1 MKKLFVVLAIAGVMT
16 SCEDKKAEDVK
27 TDTTETKMDEPKM
40 DEPKM
45 DEPKTNGVPTFSDAD
60 VQAYANSYADLAEA
74 YKKAAETKDMS
85 KFADLSKMGQ
95 DLATKAAAMSQK
107 LATTPDEAK
116 KLSDFIM
123 LKSNEIMEASKK
135 ITGQ

>member
-1 MKKLFVVLAIAGVMT
+1 MKKLFAVLAVVSIMT
-16 SCEDKKAEDVK
+16 SCKDEKAEDVK

-40 DEPKM
+40 DTPVV
-45 DEPKTNGVPTFSDAD
+45 TNGVPTFSDAD
-60 VQAYANSYADLAEA
+60 VQAYANSYAELAEA
-74 YKKAAETKDMS
+74 YKKAADSKDMG
-85 KFADLSKMGQ
+85 KYTELSKMSQ

-123 LKSNEIMEASKK
+123 AKSNEIMEASKK

>member
-1 MKKLFVVLAIAGVMT
+1 MKKLFAVLAVVAIMT
-16 SCEDKKAEDVK
+16 SCKDEKAEDVK

-40 DEPKM
+40 DAPVV
-45 DEPKTNGVPTFSDAD
+45 TNGVPTFSDAD
-60 VQAYANSYADLAEA
+60 VQAYANSYAELAEA
-74 YKKAAETKDMS
+74 YKKAADSKDMG
-85 KFADLSKMGQ
+85 KYTELSKMSQ
-95 DLATKAAAMSQK
+95 DLATKASAMSQK

-123 LKSNEIMEASKK
+123 AKSNEIMEASKK